1 MFSFK
6 IVVGC
11 LICTFQRSTKAI
23 KLNIIVVILQETQ
36 IPIFVERFR
45 IEFQDLA
52 NSLVSKMVT
61 VMLVTTLCWWFYDGD
76 RFKMSVTESLC
87 WRLFPLCW
95 WFFQCIKSVTNILNR
110 SPTSQTY
117 HQYILSPT
125 SVTNIDVTPENPRCV
140 YALYHIIYMIPII
153 RIDLVILR

>member
-95 WFFQCIKSVTNILNR
+95 WFFQCIKSVTNISN
-110 SPTSQTY
+110 
-117 HQYILSPT
+117 LSPIHFV
-125 SVTNIDVTPENPRCV
+125 SNIRHQHRCHPQKSPMCICIIS
-140 YALYHIIYMIPII
+140 YNLYDTYNSYRLGHFKV
-153 RIDLVILR
+153 RL

>member
-76 RFKMSVTESLC
+76 RFKMLVTESLC
-87 WRLFPLCW
+87 WRLFSLCW
-95 WFFQCIKSVTNILNR
+95 WFFQCIKSVTNILNV
-110 SPTSQTY
+110 SPTHFVSNIR
-117 HQYILSPT
+117 HQHRCHLIS
-125 SVTNIDVTPENPRCV
+125 IDKS
-140 YALYHIIYMIPII
+140 LFDKIII
-153 RIDLVILR
+153 RKV